1 MITAC
6 TLVAVLV
13 VEAAISAEP
22 VCALTDNRCKAK
34 VYEQQA
40 ASAPT
45 PGLRALYLHSAHRSY
60 LFLFDEAGEAHD
72 LCEARR
78 ALRAS
83 LTVKDQ
89 PDAQRAKFKQSL
101 AALTSRE
108 REHKIRCGA
117 PKSPRPEKADALLTA
132 TAVPAPAE
140 PAAVVS
146 SAPAS
151 PLPDTK
157 TAPAR
162 AASSSAET
170 ASPAEPAAP
179 LELLTGGVTTRPPGT
194 RDLARVSVSAD
205 PDPRVLMP
213 VVTRRRPGVGAV
225 PSPERHAPLPRV
237 DGDHPG
243 RGLVIAGGALLGVG
257 VALTAS
263 AGYVGGRALETRQ
276 EILAL
281 DRRIPD
287 YGTMAQDAQDI
298 ALRRGYHA
306 LEVQTVGLAVAG
318 GATVVVAAVLA
329 GVGGRRMARAASRTT
344 AFLPAPGGLVFHA
357 RF

>member
-1 MITAC
+1 MIAAY
-6 TLVAVLV
+6 TLVTLLV
-13 VEAAISAEP
+13 VEAANPAEP
-22 VCALTDNRCKAK
+22 VCPLTDNRCKAK
-34 VYEQQA
+34 GYERQA
-40 ASAPT
+40 VAAPT
-45 PGLRALYLHSAHRSY
+45 PSQRALYLHSAHMSY
-60 LFLFDEAGEAHD
+60 LFLFDETGAARD

-83 LTVKDQ
+83 LKVKGQ
-89 PDAQRAKFKQSL
+89 PQAQRVKFKQSL

-108 REHKIRCGA
+108 REHKIQCAA
-117 PKSPRPEKADALLTA
+117 PKSPRPERADALLAA

-140 PAAVVS
+140 PAAVVG

-157 TAPAR
+157 TALAR
-162 AASSSAET
+162 AASSSAGT
-170 ASPAEPAAP
+170 APPAEPAAP
-179 LELLTGGVTTRPPGT
+179 SGLLAGGVTTRPPGT

-213 VVTRRRPGVGAV
+213 VVARRPPGVGAV
-225 PSPERHAPLPRV
+225 PPPERHAPPPRV
-237 DGDHPG
+237 DGVHPG

-257 VALTAS
+257 VVLTAS

-287 YGTMAQDAQDI
+287 YGTMAQNTHDNE
-298 ALRRGYHA
+298 LRRDYRA
-306 LEVQTVGLAVAG
+306 LEIQTIGLAVAG
-318 GATVVVAAVLA
+318 GATIVVAAVLA

-344 AFLPAPGGLVFHA
+344 ALLPAPGGLVFHA